1 MADSNRSD
9 GRRDHGDGGDRV
21 NESALGR
28 RDEELLDNA
37 KDAGV
42 GNVRAGGADTVGSVG
57 DDDHDNHNHNH
68 NHNDNDATSTGT
80 ERRNYSERRAGDE
93 IDGTHYVTV
102 LLFANA
108 RDLADGTGSVQVP
121 LSNVLQDAE
130 QKGMAG
136 FFSVRDVVESL
147 CRIHPALKDS
157 FEDFAIALNEAIVS
171 MDDQVRPNDTLAVL
185 PPVSGG

>member
-9 GRRDHGDGGDRV
+9 GRRDHGDGGDIV
-21 NESALGR
+21 NESALR
-28 RDEELLDNA
+28 RREEEVADNA
-37 KDAGV
+37 KDVGV
-42 GNVRAGGADTVGSVG
+42 GNVRAVGSVG

-68 NHNDNDATSTGT
+68 NHNDHDNDSDATSTGT
-80 ERRNYSERRAGDE
+80 ERRKDSERRAVDE
-93 IDGTHYVTV
+93 KDRMHYVTV

-108 RDLADGTGSVQVP
+108 RDLADGTGSVRVP
-121 LSNVLQDAE
+121 LSNALQDAE

-136 FFSVRDVVESL
+136 VFSVRDVVESL